1 MKIEQSMQV
10 VKRHKMKIQSLR
22 YFISLSLISFF
33 ISSCNNN
40 TETFTSK
47 ERSLVQDSVQLMAE
61 SIAKD
66 ISREG
71 PIIWLRYFEN
81 TPDFFM
87 AADGQLVFPNID
99 TATSFVNNILIK
111 IMPKIQLHWS
121 NIRIDPLTNKLASIS
136 AIYHEDI
143 TDPTGK
149 MTPHDGYF
157 TGIAHQTSQGW
168 KLRNAH
174 WSSIVTH

>member
-1 MKIEQSMQV
+1 MYK
-10 VKRHKMKIQSLR
+10 
-22 YFISLSLISFF
+22 YFAVASFIFCF
-33 ISSCNNN
+33 ISSCSNN
-40 TETFTSK
+40 TESFTPK
-47 ERSLVQDSVQLMAE
+47 ERSLVKDSVQLMAE

-87 AADGQLVFPNID
+87 AADGQLEFPNID
-99 TATSFVNNILIK
+99 TATNFINNILIK
-111 IMPKIQLHWS
+111 IMPKIQLRWS
-121 NIRIDPLTNKLASIS
+121 NIRIAPLTAKLASVS
-136 AIYHEDI
+136 AVYHEDI

-149 MTPHDGYF
+149 TTPHDGYF
-157 TGIAHQTSQGW
+157 TGIAHQTPQGW

-174 WSSIVTH
+174 WSSMVAH